1 MALNKTIISRAG
13 FEMSYWKIT
22 NWNITMSQ
30 NLMNIDLTPYISIE
44 TRQNNLEP
52 VYDERRKI
60 RIIGDDYTNNF
71 SPFALENSDL
81 DIYKIMYNYIK
92 TNVPEFNGA
101 IDI

>member
-92 TNVPEFNGA
+92 TNVIEFDGA

>member
-1 MALNKTIISRAG
+1 MALNKTISSRAG

-22 NWNITMSQ
+22 NWSIIMSQ

-44 TRQNNLEP
+44 TRKNNLEP

-60 RIIGDDYTNNF
+60 RVIGNDYINNF
-71 SPFALENSDL
+71 SPLALENSDL

-92 TNVPEFNGA
+92 ANVVEFNGA